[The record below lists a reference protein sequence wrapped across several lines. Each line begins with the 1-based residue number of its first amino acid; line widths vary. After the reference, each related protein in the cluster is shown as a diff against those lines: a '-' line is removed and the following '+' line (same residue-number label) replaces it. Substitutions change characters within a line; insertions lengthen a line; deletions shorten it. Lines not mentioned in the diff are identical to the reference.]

1 MRQRGFDLT
10 PPNRRE
16 APALWLADKLGKL
29 IFIGLPVGVIA
40 LVGLFAALNVFFWIV
55 NAVFG
60 HT

>member
-1 MRQRGFDLT
+1 M
-10 PPNRRE
+10 
-16 APALWLADKLGKL
+16 WLADKLGKL